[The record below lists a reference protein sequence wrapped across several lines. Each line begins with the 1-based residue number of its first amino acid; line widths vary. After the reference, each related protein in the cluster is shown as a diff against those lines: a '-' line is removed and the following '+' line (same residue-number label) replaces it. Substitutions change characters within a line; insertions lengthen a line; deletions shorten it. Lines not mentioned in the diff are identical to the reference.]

1 MKRSATERFQV
12 ESDSPL
18 VFGTSKLVSQEAT
31 VDNVRALINAAA
43 ARGFLKPVHADA
55 ALALLEQPG
64 ISLASVLNAVG
75 RWVEMTPSEGG

>member
-1 MKRSATERFQV
+1 V
-12 ESDSPL
+12 
-18 VFGTSKLVSQEAT
+18 VVGTSKLVSQEAT
-31 VDNVRALINAAA
+31 VDNVTALINAAA
-43 ARGFLKPVHADA
+43 ARGFLTPVHADA

>member
-1 MKRSATERFQV
+1 M

-18 VFGTSKLVSQEAT
+18 VVGTSKLVSQEAT
-31 VDNVRALINAAA
+31 VDNVTALINAAA
-43 ARGFLKPVHADA
+43 ARGFLKPEHADA